1 VRQAS
6 QEGHPLH
13 GEPFGQKPRQDQ
25 RVPLPLLRDLIDNL
39 RKSIELL
46 RGKYYEE
53 LNCEGEIE
61 ELMNPL
67 KTLQEEVVQKTREAS
82 HYKQENMRLLEESQK
97 YKAMEKE
104 QLPMFKEAI

>member
-1 VRQAS
+1 
-6 QEGHPLH
+6 
-13 GEPFGQKPRQDQ
+13 
-25 RVPLPLLRDLIDNL
+25 
-39 RKSIELL
+39 
-46 RGKYYEE
+46 
-53 LNCEGEIE
+53 
-61 ELMNPL
+61 MNPL